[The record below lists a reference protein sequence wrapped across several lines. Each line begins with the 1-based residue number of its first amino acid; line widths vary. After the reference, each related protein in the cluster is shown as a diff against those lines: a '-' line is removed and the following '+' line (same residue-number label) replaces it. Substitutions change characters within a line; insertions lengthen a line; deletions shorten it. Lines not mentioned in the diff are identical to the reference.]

1 MQSVVEWATPTS
13 STEVRRFTGLANYRD
28 YHRIV
33 EGYAE
38 MAAPLTALGSP
49 MARFAWSA
57 DAQANF
63 DGLKFSLS
71 SPPVLCNFDPAR
83 HTVLMMDASNVA
95 VAARAILTQ
104 PEKEGRQ
111 RPLAY
116 ESRKLSVAERNYQAH
131 HLELLA
137 VVHSLRAFSHYPL
150 GGGAA

>member
-1 MQSVVEWATPTS
+1 
-13 STEVRRFTGLANYRD
+13 
-28 YHRIV
+28 
-33 EGYAE
+33 

-71 SPPVLCNFDPAR
+71 SPPVLRNFDP
-83 HTVLMMDASNVA
+83 VLMMDANNVA